1 MNNSARLFIISAPSG
16 CGKGTILHK
25 VFSDDEAFYS
35 VSCTTRSPRNEDTDG
50 VTYHFIDK
58 ERFEKMIYEGG
69 FLEYAI
75 YAGNYYGTPRAAA
88 EKNLAQGKDVVLEI
102 ETQGAFQVKE
112 LMPEAVSVFI
122 LPPSIKELE
131 RRLYKRGT
139 ETDDVIAKRVSE
151 AKGEIEKADKYDYV
165 IMNDD
170 LDDALRDFELVI
182 SSVKANDNRAEKFRA
197 LNMKDVIEEVLK
209 NA

>member
-1 MNNSARLFIISAPSG
+1 MNSARLFIVSAPSG

-25 VFSDDEAFYS
+25 VFSDDKAFYS
-35 VSCTTRSPRNEDTDG
+35 VSCTTRSPRNEDADG

-58 ERFEKMIYEGG
+58 ERFEKMIAEGG

-88 EKNLAQGKDVVLEI
+88 EKNLAKGKDVVLEI
-102 ETQGAFQVKE
+102 ETQGAFQVKK

-139 ETDDVIAKRVSE
+139 ESEDVIAKRVSE

-182 SSVKANDNRAEKFRA
+182 SSVKANDNRAEKFKA

>member
-1 MNNSARLFIISAPSG
+1 MNSARLFIVSAPSG

-25 VFSDDEAFYS
+25 VFSDDKAFYS

-58 ERFEKMIYEGG
+58 ERFEKMIAEGG

-88 EKNLAQGKDVVLEI
+88 EKNLAEGKDVVLEI
-102 ETQGAFQVKE
+102 ETQGAFQVKK

-139 ETDDVIAKRVSE
+139 ESEDVIAKRVSE

-170 LDDALRDFELVI
+170 LNDALRDFELVI
-182 SSVKANDNRAEKFRA
+182 SSVKANDNRAEKFKA